1 MRIVDR
7 AEVQAALAPA
17 ALIEAVGQALADVS
31 AGRASMPPR
40 IGARTELGLLG
51 AMAGHAPSL
60 DTLAAKL
67 VSVFPGNRA
76 LPTHQAV
83 VVVFDPRTGEPLA
96 LLDGTEITAQRT
108 AAASALAT
116 RLLAREDARVLAIV
130 GAGVQARSH
139 ARYLVLARRFREV
152 VVAARNPEQARAL
165 AAEIPGAR
173 AAGIEEAV
181 RAADVVCATTHA
193 QEPVVRAAWLKPG
206 AHVNSVGVNPEGSE
220 LDPAILSRALLA
232 VESRAAA
239 FAPYPAGA
247 FELRA
252 MDPARAVELGELFSG
267 TGRGRESEEQ
277 ITLYKSVGV
286 AVEDAAAAALVLR
299 AGAGTSIPLEGRA
312 GLQG

>member
-1 MRIVDR
+1 MKIFGR
-7 AEVQAALAPA
+7 AEVKAALAPP
-17 ALIEAVGQALADVS
+17 ALIEAVAQALADVS

-40 IGARTELGLLG
+40 IGARTSLGLLG
-51 AMAGHAPSL
+51 AMVGHAPSL

-67 VSVFPGNRA
+67 VSVFPENRA

-83 VVVFDPRTGEPLA
+83 VVVFDPRSGEPLA

-116 RLLAREDARVLAIV
+116 RLLAREDAQVLAIV

-139 ARYLVLARRFREV
+139 ARYVALARRFREIL
-152 VVAARNPEQARAL
+152 VAARDPGQARAL

-193 QEPVVRAAWLKPG
+193 REPVVRAEWLKPG
-206 AHVNSVGVNPEGSE
+206 AHVNSVGVHADGSE
-220 LDPAILSRALLA
+220 LDAEILSRALLA

-247 FELRA
+247 FELRGK
-252 MDPARAVELGELFSG
+252 DPARAVELGELWSG
-267 TGRGRESEEQ
+267 TRRGRESGEQ

-299 AGAGTSIPLEGRA
+299 AGTGAELPLEGRA
-312 GLQG
+312 GLPG